1 MSYCKVCGKKLELT
15 PEYDMCMECQ
25 GKQHQTFT
33 LPSNNNT
40 ISNKTEMTPKEALK
54 RLHFNKNSLEYCD
67 MKTDE
72 HIMDGAE
79 IDYENILKALTE
91 LEELK
96 RYPTSDEVCEALS
109 ERFDSDV
116 IFDGEAFVLNHADN
130 SIAYCYKSLGDTIKI
145 NYALPP
151 SLITLIGRF
160 YEGVEKVGKEE

>member
-1 MSYCKVCGKKLELT
+1 MK
-15 PEYDMCMECQ
+15 
-25 GKQHQTFT
+25 
-33 LPSNNNT
+33 
-40 ISNKTEMTPKEALK
+40 PKEAFKGLCDLSKVDDEDFRMWVGLK
-54 RLHFNKNSLEYCD
+54 SDVEQ
-67 MKTDE
+67 
-72 HIMDGAE
+72 
-79 IDYENILKALTE
+79 ALTE

-96 RYPTSDEVCEALS
+96 RYPTAEEVCEALS

-160 YEGVEKVGKEE
+160 YQSLEVK

>member
-1 MSYCKVCGKKLELT
+1 
-15 PEYDMCMECQ
+15 
-25 GKQHQTFT
+25 
-33 LPSNNNT
+33 
-40 ISNKTEMTPKEALK
+40 MTPKEILK
-54 RLHFNKNSLEYCD
+54 EIQDTEFGFNFID
-67 MKTDE
+67 
-72 HIMDGAE
+72 MDGRTSYKHE
-79 IDYENILKALTE
+79 RVFSFKDERFYELRQALTE